1 MIRRPSTR
9 FSWVYLWTC
18 AIYLSTF
25 SPIIAQETSSRLW
38 VEIRDG
44 EGNPTAARIS
54 VTGPDGESLAP
65 EASLVRGNREQFF
78 HARGHFQLLAPIGEV
93 TIKAVKGFE
102 YYPVTEQVDLNYLE
116 LQDRTTV
123 ATVTLER
130 MIDMP
135 ALGWYS
141 GDVHMHPNH
150 REGDLY
156 VTLEDT
162 LLLSEGEDIRVA
174 NLLISNRQG
183 TPRVFDTEFFN
194 DGKPDPLSNEHTL
207 MVVQEEFR
215 NASGMYGH
223 MPMLGIKRLITPFF
237 TGRVPHWE
245 DYPPNYTIASQAQDQ
260 GGVVSYAH
268 PSTGPGIPEGLH
280 VAREFP
286 IDLALGVVNALD
298 LLSNMDEEGGMW
310 MYYRV
315 LNSGLRCTASA
326 GTDTQMDVLDRDS
339 LPGGS
344 KVYVKVDGPLTYEKW
359 IEGYRAGRTFV
370 TNGPLL
376 FLDLEGEE
384 PGGELPLQSPRNLKA
399 AVRAQS
405 LSPMERLQ
413 LIVNGEVVA
422 ETVPEGDD
430 LNLTLE
436 HTLDIEESAWVA
448 ARVLGERSELVRND
462 RQLFA
467 HTSPIYVSLQGR
479 PVVVEEDVRIVLEWI
494 DRLIADVRESPR
506 FSQELQRREV
516 LEIFER
522 GRQYYEDLLD

>member
-1 MIRRPSTR
+1 LL
-9 FSWVYLWTC
+9 SWAVCLFTVP
-18 AIYLSTF
+18 
-25 SPIIAQETSSRLW
+25 PILAQETLSRLW

-44 EGNPTAARIS
+44 EGNPTAARIT
-54 VTGPDGESLAP
+54 VTGPNGETLAP
-65 EASLVRGNREQFF
+65 EASLVRGNRERFF
-78 HARGHFQLLAPIGEV
+78 HARGQFQLIAPIGEI

-102 YYPVTEQVDLNYLE
+102 YHPVTEEVDLNYLE
-116 LQDRTTV
+116 LQDRTTAV
-123 ATVTLER
+123 IVTLQR

-156 VTLEDT
+156 MTLEDT
-162 LLLSEGEDIRVA
+162 LLLSEGEDIHVA

-194 DGKPDPLSNEHTL
+194 DGKPDPLSNEQTL

-237 TGRVPHWE
+237 TGRVPNWE
-245 DYPPNYTIASQAQDQ
+245 DYPPNYTIASQAQEQ

-310 MYYRV
+310 MYYKV

-326 GTDTQMDVLDRDS
+326 GTDTQMDVLNRDS

-376 FLDLEGEE
+376 FLELEGEE
-384 PGGELPLQSPRNLKA
+384 PGGELSLQSPRNLKA
-399 AVRAQS
+399 SVRAQS
-405 LSPMERLQ
+405 LSPMSRLQ

-422 ETVPEGDD
+422 ETLPSGDD
-430 LNLTLE
+430 LNLTLDHNLE
-436 HTLDIEESAWVA
+436 INESAWAA

-462 RQLFA
+462 SQLFA
-467 HTSPIYVSLQGR
+467 HTSPVYVSLHGR
-479 PVVVEEDVRIVLEWI
+479 PVVIEEDVRIILEWI
-494 DRLIADVRESPR
+494 DRLMADVRESPR
-506 FSQELQRREV
+506 FSQESQRREV

-522 GRQYYEDLLD
+522 GRQYYQDLLN